1 MKKAMKTVLACAL
14 AVSALVVS
22 SAAANFDH
30 CADALSDLGLF
41 QGSAQGY
48 ELDRAPTRA
57 EAATMLVRLLGKEEE
72 AKALTYTAPFTDL
85 KGWEEPYVQY
95 LYDNKLT
102 SGMTETTFAPGDK
115 CSAKMYTTFLLR
127 ALGYSDAAQG
137 DFTYNDAVKFAKSIG
152 LADYANCNETSLL
165 RDHVAAMSYTAL
177 ACPPKGV
184 TDKTLLETLAV
195 DGAVDKT
202 KAAAVQ
208 KTFDTYIDYLA
219 VSEIMAIQTKMDMD
233 MDVAADVKTAGVQLM
248 QMTMPMNV
256 KADMKLTDIDKSK
269 MALTGTMKLEM
280 HPDLVEAGQP
290 TTNES
295 AVTFYFT
302 DGVFYI
308 AAGEQK
314 FKMPISFAALQE
326 QMSGLTGMSAAP
338 ISMIKSIEKTG
349 STYSLTYQMSA
360 MNGML
365 NSMLGS
371 MGQTAAAGDMSMR
384 MGEVT
389 AKMTVKNDRMDTME
403 MTMGMGMSMTVEGK
417 KLDVDVNMTVN
428 GKVNAL
434 GDSVKIDL
442 PADFSEYKALP
453 AA

>member
-14 AVSALVVS
+14 TVSALVVS

-30 CADALSDLGLF
+30 CADTLSDLGLF

-57 EAATMLVRLLGKEEE
+57 EAATMLVRLLGKEDE
-72 AKALTYTAPFTDL
+72 AKKLTYTAPFTDL

-127 ALGYSDAAQG
+127 ALGYSDAAAG
-137 DFTYNDAVKFAKSIG
+137 DFIYNDAVKFAKSIG
-152 LADYANCNETSLL
+152 LADYANCSETSFL
-165 RDHVAAMSYTAL
+165 RDNVAAMSYTAL

-184 TDKTLLETLAV
+184 TDKTLLETLAA

-219 VSEIMAIQTKMDMD
+219 VSEKMAIQTKMDMD

-256 KADMKLTDIDKSK
+256 KADMNLTDIDKSK
-269 MALTGTMKLEM
+269 MALTGTMKMEM
-280 HPDLVEAGQP
+280 HPDLVEAGKP
-290 TTNES
+290 AANES

-302 DGVFYI
+302 DGVYYI

-314 FKMPISFAALQE
+314 FKMPMSFAALQE
-326 QMSGLTGMSAAP
+326 QMGDLTGVSAEP

-349 STYSLTYQMSA
+349 STYTLVYQMSA

-365 NSMLGS
+365 NSMLSS
-371 MGQTAAAGDMSMR
+371 MGQAAAIGDMSMR

-403 MTMGMGMSMTVEGK
+403 MTMDMGMSMTVEGK
-417 KLDVDVNMTVN
+417 KLDVDMNLTVN

-434 GDSVKIDL
+434 GDSVKIEL
-442 PADFSEYKALP
+442 PADFSEYKDLP